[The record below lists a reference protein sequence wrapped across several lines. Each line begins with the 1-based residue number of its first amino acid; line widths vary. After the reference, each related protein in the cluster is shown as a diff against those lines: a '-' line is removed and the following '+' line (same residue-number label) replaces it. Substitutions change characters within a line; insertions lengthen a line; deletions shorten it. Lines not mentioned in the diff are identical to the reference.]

1 MILRVNKLLERFTK
15 DKSKRIQDRKSD
27 LKKVDKLYVKWK
39 GHDNSLIVGLI
50 KKISLYKM
58 NYFPEPHTLSKNE
71 IKVELDLSTYSTK
84 SDIKNARDFDIS
96 KFAKNTD
103 LGSLKSDVD
112 ELGIDK
118 LKKFLLI

>member
-1 MILRVNKLLERFTK
+1 M
-15 DKSKRIQDRKSD
+15 S
-27 LKKVDKLYVKWK
+27 
-39 GHDNSLIVGLI
+39 
-50 KKISLYKM
+50 
-58 NYFPEPHTLSKNE
+58 YFPEPHTLSKNE

>member
-39 GHDNSLIVGLI
+39 GHDNSFNSWIDKKDIVIENEL
-50 KKISLYKM
+50 
-58 NYFPEPHTLSKNE
+58 LSRTTRHQQKR
-71 IKVELDLSTYSTK
+71 ELDLSTYSTK

-118 LKKFLLI
+118 FIKFLLI